1 MPLVR
6 TYYYLRSFGLYKITS
21 YTHFCATV
29 IDVEEECRVLEERLL
44 LPEGKLSQPWAS
56 LSGGQRQ
63 RAIIA
68 CGVLL
73 SGGLTPATTATPGSI
88 PQTILL
94 LDEPTAAC
102 DEVACAAVEQLLVDS
117 SVACVIVTHDS
128 CQAERLAHTRISLQ

>member
-44 LPEGKLSQPWAS
+44 LPAGKLSQAWAS

-73 SGGLTPATTATPGSI
+73 SGGLTPATATPGSI

>member
-1 MPLVR
+1 M
-6 TYYYLRSFGLYKITS
+6 
-21 YTHFCATV
+21 
-29 IDVEEECRVLEERLL
+29 
-44 LPEGKLSQPWAS
+44 LPAGKLSQAWAS

-73 SGGLTPATTATPGSI
+73 SGGLTSATATATAASI
-88 PQTILL
+88 SQTILL

-117 SVACVIVTHDS
+117 GVACVIVTHDS